1 MPGLHDPNPDRPPQL
16 DTGDL
21 AVAAAEILVRDLDEL
36 YARRSLED
44 APELRGHDLGAAV
57 AAGMISYLAARL
69 LRQIQYYERAMKLI
83 RLEEEEEEEEEEE
96 SESNAPDYSVDPDRP
111 F

>member
-1 MPGLHDPNPDRPPQL
+1 MPTLRDPHRPPQL

-36 YARRSLED
+36 YARRSLD
-44 APELRGHDLGAAV
+44 ATPALHGHDRGAAV
-57 AAGMISYLAARL
+57 SAGMISYLAARL
-69 LRQIQYYERAMKLI
+69 LRQIQYYERAIKLI
-83 RLEEEEEEEEEEE
+83 RLEEDATAEEDDDEYAGPPPM
-96 SESNAPDYSVDPDRP
+96 STFDPDIP

>member
-1 MPGLHDPNPDRPPQL
+1 MPHFHDPTLPPQL

-21 AVAAAEILVRDLDEL
+21 AVATAEILVRDFDEL
-36 YARRSLED
+36 YARRTLE
-44 APELRGHDLGAAV
+44 AHGLHGHDLGAAV
-57 AAGMISYLAARL
+57 SAGMIGYLAARL

-83 RLEEEEEEEEEEE
+83 RLEEQATEAEEGEE
-96 SESNAPDYSVDPDRP
+96 SEPDAHDYSFDPNRP